1 MRDGSEVGVVV
12 GVVTESWRWTVVHQ
26 RTSRY
31 EGDLVAKC
39 YYAKRKLVWEVLDSG
54 LKSKVE
60 IQWSDIS
67 AMKATCPDNLPGSL
81 EIEVRLMAGSAVELV
96 WLSEALGQEGMDL
109 ALTLVCLFAG
119 FSASIVFQGDE
130 PAATEAHSV
139 AGYDGFHGGT
149 GERMQVSSCPV

>member
-1 MRDGSEVGVVV
+1 MFEDVFLGRWRRAWAVLSELVLTKGVGVVF
-12 GVVTESWRWTVVHQ
+12 VHQ
-26 RTSRY
+26 RSSRY

-81 EIEVRLMAGSAVELV
+81 EIEVWLAMGIVMALLDRSG
-96 WLSEALGQEGMDL
+96 L
-109 ALTLVCLFAG
+109 AHFV
-119 FSASIVFQGDE
+119 
-130 PAATEAHSV
+130 
-139 AGYDGFHGGT
+139 
-149 GERMQVSSCPV
+149 

>member
-1 MRDGSEVGVVV
+1 MVWKGCIGVSGIVVV
-12 GVVTESWRWTVVHQ
+12 GTDNRRWTFAIQ

-81 EIEVRLMAGSAVELV
+81 EIEVRRVMGLV
-96 WLSEALGQEGMDL
+96 GW
-109 ALTLVCLFAG
+109 
-119 FSASIVFQGDE
+119 
-130 PAATEAHSV
+130 
-139 AGYDGFHGGT
+139 
-149 GERMQVSSCPV
+149 